1 MMARTALVTD
11 SAVNLPRDLC
21 ERYGITVVPI
31 QLFLDGRL
39 YRDEVD
45 ITCADF
51 YRWFRQNPDAH
62 ISTACPPP
70 VEFVKAYQAL
80 AAGHDS
86 IISVHL
92 ASQLSGTLAS
102 AEQAAALLPTVAVDL
117 IDTGSA
123 SMGSGFCVLAAAR
136 CLEAGG
142 SAAQATAAAR
152 AIAATVEFYATL
164 ATLRYVARTG
174 RVPAVAA
181 HAGSMLRLHAVIRV
195 TNGHAELERI
205 ERTTAKATRHL
216 IDTVERRLD
225 GRPAHVAVM
234 HADAAEEAQSLAGDL
249 SAACHCL
256 ELIVTEFT
264 PVMGA
269 STGPGLV
276 GVAFYVDG
284 GPHTGV
290 S

>member
-1 MMARTALVTD
+1 M
-11 SAVNLPRDLC
+11 DLSPFAGMD
-21 ERYGITVVPI
+21 EA
-31 QLFLDGRL
+31 QLRLYIEFLLWHYRVAEAL

-51 YRWFRQNPDAH
+51 YRWFRQNPDAD

-70 VEFVKAYQAL
+70 GDFLRAYEAL
-80 AAGHDS
+80 AVDHDA

-92 ASQLSGTLAS
+92 ASDLSGTFAA
-102 AEQAAALLPTVAVDL
+102 AEQAAAVLSAVAVDL
-117 IDTGSA
+117 IDSRSV

-136 CLEAGG
+136 SLEAGG
-142 SAAQATAAAR
+142 SAAEAAAEAR
-152 AIAATVEFYATL
+152 AVAAAVEFHATL
-164 ATLRYVARTG
+164 TTLRYVARTG
-174 RVPAVAA
+174 RVPAIAA
-181 HAGSMLRLHAVIRV
+181 HAGSLLRLHAVISV
-195 TNGHAELERI
+195 KNGHAQLERI

-216 IDTVERRLD
+216 TDTVERRLD

-234 HADAAEEAQSLAGDL
+234 HADAAEEAQSFADHLN
-249 SAACHCL
+249 AACRCL

-269 STGPGLV
+269 STGPGLL
-276 GVAFYVDG
+276 GAAFYVDSS
-284 GPHTGV
+284 PHPEV